1 MHEVNSRIEQAKE
14 NAGTHGVGSRRHF
27 VRGACAVIPVVLTV
41 GSRSALANGGCLSP
55 SASASINLLHSR
67 PNRTDGSCAL
77 GRTPWY
83 WQSAADTQNNLLAR
97 NTLFSTPFPGGFL
110 GKTIEQVII
119 ENGTQDPQQLGAHL
133 GAAWCNLQMGWVDA
147 SVLSLEVLGK
157 MWAGRISGYYPI
169 DGALLPVWGP
179 ADIVTY
185 LKTTMPL

>member
-14 NAGTHGVGSRRHF
+14 NAGIHGVGSRRQF
-27 VRGACAVIPVVLTV
+27 VRGACAVVPVVLTV

-67 PNRTDGSCAL
+67 PDRTGGSCA
-77 GRTPWY
+77 GRTPEY
-83 WQSAADTQNNLLAR
+83 WQSAAVTQNNFLAR
-97 NTLFSTPFPGGFL
+97 NTLFSTPFSGGFPE
-110 GKTIEQVII
+110 KTIEQVII
-119 ENGTQDPQQLGAHL
+119 GNGTQDPQQLGAYL
-133 GAAWCNLQMGWVDA
+133 GAAWCNLRMGWVDE

-157 MWAGRISGYYPI
+157 MWEGRSSGYHPI

-179 ADIVTY
+179 EDIVTY